1 MILITGATGTIG
13 GEVVRQLAATGE
25 RVRAMARDPSRAD
38 VPAGAEVIRADF
50 DDASSLEH
58 AVDGVRAVFLAT
70 APGPAVPRHD
80 AAMLAA
86 ARAAGVA
93 KIVKL
98 SAIGTTVT
106 GEPDCSDGR
115 GPVRVGTWHQPGEE
129 AIRAGGA
136 AWTVLRPSDYAS
148 NTLRWAQAIRAG
160 TPVPNTTGTGA
171 QGVVD
176 PRDVA
181 TVAAAVLTSP
191 AWDGRVLTLTGP
203 EALSVPDQARLL
215 SRALGRPVETVDVP
229 LDAAR
234 RQMLDSGMDPAFVRV
249 AIDGRAFVAAGRN
262 ATVTDHVERVLGRPP
277 RTFATWVA
285 DHLHAFTA

>member
-38 VPAGAEVIRADF
+38 VPAGVEVVQANF

-58 AVDGVRAVFLAT
+58 AVDGARAVFLAT
-70 APGPAVPRHD
+70 AGPAIPRHD
-80 AAMLAA
+80 TAMLSAA
-86 ARAAGVA
+86 AAAGVA

-98 SAIGTTVT
+98 SAIGTTVA
-106 GEPDCSDGR
+106 GEPDGPDGR
-115 GPVRVGTWHQPGEE
+115 IPVKIGIFHRPGEE
-129 AIRAGGA
+129 AIRASGA
-136 AWTVLRPSDYAS
+136 AWTVLRPSEYAS

-160 TPVPNTTGTGA
+160 TPVANMTGSGA

-181 TVAAAVLTSP
+181 AVAAAALTSP

-215 SRALGRPVETVDVP
+215 SQALGRPVDTTDVP
-229 LDAAR
+229 LEVAR
-234 RQMLDSGMDPAFVRV
+234 RQMLDSGMDPAFVQV
-249 AIDGRAFVAAGRN
+249 AIDGRAFIAAGRN

-277 RTFATWVA
+277 RTFAAWAA
-285 DHLHAFTA
+285 DHLNAFTA

>member
-13 GEVVRQLAATGE
+13 GEVVRQLADAGE
-25 RVRAMARDPSRAD
+25 RVRAMTRDPSRAD
-38 VPAGAEVIRADF
+38 IRAGAEVVRADF
-50 DDASSLEH
+50 DDASSLER
-58 AVDGVRAVFLAT
+58 AVDGASAVFLAT

-80 AAMLAA
+80 TAMLAV

-98 SAIGTTVT
+98 SAIGTTVA
-106 GEPDCSDGR
+106 GEPDGPDGR
-115 GPVRVGTWHQPGEE
+115 GPVKVGTWHRPGEE
-129 AIRAGGA
+129 AIRAGGT
-136 AWTVLRPSDYAS
+136 AWTVLRPSEYAS
-148 NTLRWAQAIRAG
+148 NTLRWAQAIRTGA
-160 TPVPNTTGTGA
+160 PVPNMTGTGA
-171 QGVVD
+171 QGVID

-181 TVAAAVLTSP
+181 AVAAAVLASP

-215 SRALGRPVETVDVP
+215 SQALSRPVKTMDVP
-229 LDAAR
+229 LDVAR
-234 RQMLDSGMDPAFVRV
+234 RQMLDSGMDPAFVQV

-262 ATVTDHVERVLGRPP
+262 ATVTDHVAKVLGRPP
-277 RTFATWVA
+277 RTFTTWAV